1 MEDIELKFKD
11 LCDWI
16 TQNGGYVNPKLNLIN
31 TGNYGNAII
40 ASDDIQNEDLFS
52 IPKSIHLNP
61 ENSKID
67 FSNTDFSF
75 KEQVVISLLKELFT
89 NDSFYLPYL
98 ELLPKLE
105 SFENHPIVL
114 FMNGKFPRVSEF
126 IYERASINYQ
136 EFVNFNTKFLEFNRK
151 NSIFSNLKLQGILW
165 AYLNVTT
172 RMWTKVGLVPLADLL
187 QHSNESTVALDITD
201 EYSKMRTEK
210 LITTNSIVYD
220 NYLIEDDISLYL
232 NFGFVDSSNLHHTSL
247 NFRFDR
253 KPGLLS
259 NIIESELSK
268 NSFKITIS
276 SEGINQN
283 LISFLRINMLS
294 EKDIRNIDFNN
305 PEYYKNIISVGNELR
320 CLKKLKLRMSHL
332 LNTNEINWVKSNID
346 TLQDSTEKDICK
358 LLLKLES
365 IQISI
370 ERLISEY
377 WLSFLNNTDN

>member
-1 MEDIELKFKD
+1 
-11 LCDWI
+11 
-16 TQNGGYVNPKLNLIN
+16 
-31 TGNYGNAII
+31 
-40 ASDDIQNEDLFS
+40 
-52 IPKSIHLNP
+52 
-61 ENSKID
+61 
-67 FSNTDFSF
+67 
-75 KEQVVISLLKELFT
+75 
-89 NDSFYLPYL
+89 
-98 ELLPKLE
+98 LLPKIE
-105 SFENHPIVL
+105 EFENHPIIL

-136 EFVNFNTKFLEFNRK
+136 EFINFNTRFLEFNKK
-151 NSIFSNLKLQGILW
+151 NSIFPNLKLQGILW

-220 NYLIEDDISLYL
+220 NYLIQDDISLYL
-232 NFGFVDSSNLHHTSL
+232 NFGFVDSSNLHYTSL

-253 KPGLLS
+253 IPGILS
-259 NIIESELSK
+259 NIAESELGK
-268 NSFKITIS
+268 NDFNKIFIS

-305 PEYYKNIISVGNELR
+305 PEYYKNIISIGNELR
-320 CLKKLKLRMSHL
+320 CLKKLKFRISHL
-332 LNTNEINWVKSNID
+332 LNTNEINWAKSNID

-358 LLLKLES
+358 LLLKIES

-370 ERLISEY
+370 ERLISDY